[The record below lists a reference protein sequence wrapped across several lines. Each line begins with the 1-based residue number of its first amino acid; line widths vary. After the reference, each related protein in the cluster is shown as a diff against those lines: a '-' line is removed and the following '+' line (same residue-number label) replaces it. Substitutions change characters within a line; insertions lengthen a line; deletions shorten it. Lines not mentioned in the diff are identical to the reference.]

1 MKKIVF
7 LLFLT
12 FSILMAED
20 QECNAIFKRNE
31 LDPDLK
37 AAKGWK
43 RVCNNDKLENY
54 LTKKISPSEKSELC
68 GCLTKNVDEVREIYL
83 VRSNS
88 ATSPLI
94 GGSK

>member
-7 LLFLT
+7 LLFIT
-12 FSILMAED
+12 FSILVADD
-20 QECNAIFKRNE
+20 QDCNLIFKRNE
-31 LDPDLK
+31 IDPDLK

-54 LTKKISPSEKSELC
+54 LTKKVSPGEKAELC
-68 GCLTKNVDEVREIYL
+68 MCLTKNVDEAREIYL

-88 ATSPLI
+88 ATNPIL